1 MRPTGQPKTRKSCLP
16 TTMAKS
22 RSISTAIKRC
32 RLGNTISWWNWRT
45 FCQYGC
51 EFLEVGLGLGISALR
66 IAQHIPRPN
75 TLTERPAK
83 PVIV

>member
-1 MRPTGQPKTRKSCLP
+1 VLADHNGEVTLY
-16 TTMAKS
+16 
-22 RSISTAIKRC
+22 ID
-32 RLGNTISWWNWRT
+32 GNQAMQAWEHDLMVELADLLY
-45 FCQYGC
+45 QYGC